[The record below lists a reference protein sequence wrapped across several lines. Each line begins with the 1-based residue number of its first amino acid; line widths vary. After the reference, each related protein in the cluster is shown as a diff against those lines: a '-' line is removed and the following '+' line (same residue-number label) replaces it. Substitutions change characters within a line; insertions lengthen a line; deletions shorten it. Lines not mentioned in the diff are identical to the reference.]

1 MSKYTVE
8 LRELINQG
16 TDLGLKNYPIWSE
29 EHREVLNQ
37 KIINHYKYREI
48 AFETPGRF
56 IDELNIKMDEIMPYY
71 IELYNTTMYEYNP
84 LHNVD
89 YTEEYTINRDT
100 TGNVTNTSEGS
111 SESVGSVKNKD
122 VTTSEASES
131 STVNTE
137 SENTSNLTTS
147 TDHKHKKVDID
158 TPQSNVNVDNILDS
172 YPYASNVSS
181 EENDETSTKTNTDTN
196 TTSNT
201 SEGTSESEVTN
212 NFDSDTTSSTD
223 MSNSSETD
231 STEKQVETYS
241 KHLVGNYGVI
251 SSQRMIQQQRDL
263 IINIDVK
270 IIAEL
275 HTLFM
280 QVW

>member
-8 LRELINQG
+8 LRELLNQG
-16 TDLGLKNYPIWSE
+16 VDIGLKNYPIWSE

-48 AFETPGRF
+48 AFETTGRF

-71 IELYNTTMYEYNP
+71 NELYNTTMYEYNP
-84 LHNVD
+84 IHNVD

-111 SESVGSVKNKD
+111 SESVGNVTNKD
-122 VTTSEASES
+122 VTTSTGSETSEINSNS
-131 STVNTE
+131 SNTRNHN
-137 SENTSNLTTS
+137 NT
-147 TDHKHKKVDID
+147 KVDVD
-158 TPQSNVNVDNILDS
+158 TPQSNIDVDNITS
-172 YPYASNVSS
+172 TYPYASNVSK
-181 EENDETSTKTNTDTN
+181 ETNTETNTVTNTDN
-196 TTSNT
+196 STSNK
-201 SEGTSESEVTN
+201 EVETTN
-212 NFDSDTTSSTD
+212 DFESDTTSTTD
-223 MSNSSETD
+223 MTNSSETD
-231 STEKQVETYS
+231 TTEKQVETYS
-241 KHLVGNYGVI
+241 KHLVGNYGVT
-251 SSQRMIQQQRDL
+251 SSQTLVKQQREL
-263 IINIDVK
+263 IINIDMQ